1 MASGID
7 DRLHG
12 LWTRPGQTL
21 RGRVNH
27 RAREPPKSI
36 PKTSSQ
42 RIAESCEN
50 GNIIVIIMKL
60 WNVASPLQRARNKS
74 MENLIADLRY
84 AVRTLVKTPAFLLV
98 SVMTLALGIG
108 GNIAIFTLV
117 QAVLLQP
124 LPFPQPERLVRIFDD
139 GAGARDVGMS
149 VPEFEDL
156 RQHSDIFEQI
166 SVIFPVPTALTG
178 GERVE
183 RVEMLGTSP
192 SYFDMLRA
200 KPALGRAY
208 TQADWV
214 PGFLDPV
221 VISDALWK
229 RQFGGDPNVIGKRI
243 RLDEDGYTIVGV
255 MPPDFRHPGKGL
267 SSDVEVWTAAGFVA
281 APFPVPPV
289 RGLRFIPGAIGRL
302 KPGLSI
308 KEAQQR
314 LDAFVR
320 QSQQSYPNDYP
331 NQSRWELRIEPVQ
344 SSLTGE
350 VRPMLIVLLA
360 AVAFVLLIVCVNV
373 ATLLIARSLTRMHE
387 FAIRQALGASRSRL
401 VRQVLTESVLISLTG
416 AAAALLVLRFARGSL
431 LALLPQEVPRLN
443 EIHGDWRVIALA
455 LVLSVFSGI
464 LFGLGPAFH
473 ATTTDPNHDLKEGGR
488 TGGQHGIRQSRSR
501 AALVTLEVALS
512 VVLLISAGLLIR
524 SFSAMLRERPGIDPR
539 DVTVAQLWIPV
550 PNNPDANHYL
560 NPPQRARLAR
570 ELVQRLEA
578 APGVQSVAVGLST
591 NVPFLSNVRNL
602 IAFSFPD
609 SATSA
614 PEEYTADYGA
624 VSPNYFDLLKLPL
637 RKGRVFTD
645 HDDYGATN
653 VVVVNEVFARK
664 FFPQQDPI
672 GQHVRDTGRD
682 TGRATTDSEIIGV
695 VGDVLDHGL
704 DQAPE
709 PRLYGSI
716 LQRSRQLFAVF
727 LRTSAN
733 LTTTR
738 QLVTRTMEQ
747 IDPELPVYGVTTMDE
762 LISSSMARRRLALF
776 LMSTFAALALFL
788 ASLGIYG
795 VTAFLAKQRVQE
807 FGIRM
812 ALGAQIRDILVLA
825 VRPGLVLVS
834 IGAAAG
840 LVVSMFV
847 TRLMSSL
854 LFAVSSTDLFTFV
867 TVPLVL
873 AVVAVIACLI
883 PACYATR
890 ISPAEAL
897 RH

>member
-1 MASGID
+1 MN
-7 DRLHG
+7 
-12 LWTRPGQTL
+12 LW
-21 RGRVNH
+21 
-27 RAREPPKSI
+27 K
-36 PKTSSQ
+36 
-42 RIAESCEN
+42 
-50 GNIIVIIMKL
+50 
-60 WNVASPLQRARNKS
+60 VASPLQTARNKS

-84 AVRTLVKTPAFLLV
+84 AARTLVKTPAFLVV

-124 LPFPQPERLVRIFDD
+124 LPFLQPERLVRIFDD
-139 GAGARDVGMS
+139 RAGARDVGMS

-166 SVIFPVPTALTG
+166 SVIFPAPTALTG
-178 GERVE
+178 GEQVE
-183 RVEMLGTSP
+183 RIELLGTSP

-200 KPALGRAY
+200 KPALGHAY

-214 PGFLDPV
+214 PGVVDGV

-243 RLDEDGYTIVGV
+243 RLDKDGYTIIGV

-267 SSDVEVWTAAGFVA
+267 IGDVEVWTAAGFVA
-281 APFPVPPV
+281 LPYPVPPI

-308 KEAQQR
+308 REAQQR
-314 LDAFVR
+314 LDAFVGQLSR
-320 QSQQSYPNDYP
+320 SYPTDYP
-331 NQSRWELRIEPVQ
+331 SQSRWELRIEPLQ
-344 SSLTGE
+344 ASLTGG

-373 ATLLIARSLTRMHE
+373 ATLLIARSLTRMRE

-443 EIHGDWRVIALA
+443 EIHGDWRVITVAV
-455 LVLSVFSGI
+455 VLSVFSGI

-473 ATTTDPNHDLKEGGR
+473 ATMTNPNHDLKEGGR

-539 DVTVAQLWIPV
+539 GVTVAQIWIPV
-550 PNNPDANHYL
+550 PDNPDANHYL

-578 APGVQSVAVGLST
+578 APGVQSVAVALST

-602 IAFSFPD
+602 IAFSFPAN
-609 SATSA
+609 ATSA
-614 PEEYTADYGA
+614 HEEYTADYGA
-624 VSPNYFDLLKLPL
+624 VSPNYFGLLKLPL

-653 VVVVNEVFARK
+653 VVVVNEAFVRK

-672 GQHVRDTGRD
+672 GQHVRDSHRT
-682 TGRATTDSEIIGV
+682 ATDSARTTIDSEIIGV

-704 DQAPE
+704 DQPPE

-716 LQRSRQLFAVF
+716 LQRSGYRVAVF

-747 IDPELPVYGVTTMDE
+747 IDPELPAYGVTTMNE

-776 LMSTFAALALFL
+776 LMSTFAVLALFL
-788 ASLGIYG
+788 AGLGIYG
-795 VTAFLAKQRVQE
+795 VTAFLVKQRVQE

-825 VRPGLVLVS
+825 VRPGLVLVL

-840 LVVSMFV
+840 LVVSMFI

-854 LFAVSSTDLFTFV
+854 LFAVSSTDLLTFI

-873 AVVAVIACLI
+873 AVIAVIACLI
-883 PACYATR
+883 PARYATR

>member
-1 MASGID
+1 
-7 DRLHG
+7 
-12 LWTRPGQTL
+12 
-21 RGRVNH
+21 
-27 RAREPPKSI
+27 
-36 PKTSSQ
+36 
-42 RIAESCEN
+42 
-50 GNIIVIIMKL
+50 
-60 WNVASPLQRARNKS
+60 

-84 AVRTLVKTPAFLLV
+84 AARTLVKTPAFLLI
-98 SVMTLALGIG
+98 SVLTLALGIG

-124 LPFPQPERLVRIFDD
+124 LPFPQPERLVRIFDNR
-139 GAGARDVGMS
+139 AGARDVGMS

-166 SVIFPVPTALTG
+166 SVIFPAPTALTG
-178 GERVE
+178 GDRVE
-183 RVEMLGTSP
+183 RVELLGTSP

-214 PGFLDPV
+214 PGVVDGV

-243 RLDEDGYTIVGV
+243 RLDEDGYTIIGV

-267 SSDVEVWTAAGFVA
+267 IGDVELWSAAGFVA
-281 APFPVPPV
+281 LPYPVPPN

-302 KPGLSI
+302 KAGLSI

-331 NQSRWELRIEPVQ
+331 NQSHWELRIEPVQ

-373 ATLLIARSLTRMHE
+373 ATLLIARSLTRMRE

-431 LALLPQEVPRLN
+431 LASLPQEVPRLN
-443 EIHGDWRVIALA
+443 EIHGDWRVITLA

-473 ATTTDPNHDLKEGGR
+473 ATMTNPNHDLKEGGR

-539 DVTVAQLWIPV
+539 GVTVAQIWIPV

-560 NPPQRARLAR
+560 NPPQRGRLAR

-614 PEEYTADYGA
+614 QEEYTADYGA

-637 RKGRVFTD
+637 RKGRVFTN

-653 VVVVNEVFARK
+653 VVVVNEAFARK

-672 GQHVRDTGRD
+672 GQHVRDSKRT
-682 TGRATTDSEIIGV
+682 ATDSARTATDSEIIGV

-704 DQAPE
+704 DQPPE

-716 LQRSRQLFAVF
+716 LQRSAYRVAVF

-788 ASLGIYG
+788 AGLGIYG
-795 VTAFLAKQRVQE
+795 VTAFLVKQRVQE

-812 ALGAQIRDILVLA
+812 ALGAQIRDILLLA
-825 VRPGLVLVS
+825 VGPGLFLVS

-854 LFAVSSTDLFTFV
+854 LFAVSSTDLFTFI

-883 PACYATR
+883 PARYATR

>member
-1 MASGID
+1 
-7 DRLHG
+7 
-12 LWTRPGQTL
+12 
-21 RGRVNH
+21 
-27 RAREPPKSI
+27 
-36 PKTSSQ
+36 
-42 RIAESCEN
+42 
-50 GNIIVIIMKL
+50 
-60 WNVASPLQRARNKS
+60 

-84 AVRTLVKTPAFLLV
+84 AARTLVKTPAFLLI
-98 SVMTLALGIG
+98 SVLTLALGIG

-124 LPFPQPERLVRIFDD
+124 LPFPQPERLVRIFDNR
-139 GAGARDVGMS
+139 AGARDVGMS

-214 PGFLDPV
+214 PGFLDVV
-221 VISDALWK
+221 VISDALW
-229 RQFGGDPNVIGKRI
+229 RGQFGGDPNVIGKGI
-243 RLDEDGYTIVGV
+243 RLDEDGYIIIGV
-255 MPPDFRHPGKGL
+255 MPPDFRHPGKGFGG
-267 SSDVEVWTAAGFVA
+267 DVEIWLAAGYVGL
-281 APFPVPPV
+281 PFPVPPI
-289 RGLRFIPGAIGRL
+289 RSARLPGAMGRL

-314 LDAFVR
+314 LDAFVG
-320 QSQQSYPNDYP
+320 QLQQSYPTDYP
-331 NQSRWELRIEPVQ
+331 SQSRWEFRIEPVQ

-431 LALLPQEVPRLN
+431 LASLPQEVPRLN

-473 ATTTDPNHDLKEGGR
+473 ATLTDPNHDLKEGGR

-501 AALVTLEVALS
+501 AALMTLEVALS

-524 SFSAMLRERPGIDPR
+524 SFSAMLRERPGINPR
-539 DVTVAQLWIPV
+539 GVTVAQIWIPR

-578 APGVQSVAVGLST
+578 APGVQSVAVGLTTS
-591 NVPFLSNVRNL
+591 VPFLSTRALNSFNL
-602 IAFSFPD
+602 IAFSFPGN
-609 SATSA
+609 ATSA
-614 PEEYTADYGA
+614 QEEYTADFGA

-653 VVVVNEVFARK
+653 VVVVNEAFARK

-672 GQHVRDTGRD
+672 GQHVRDSKRT
-682 TGRATTDSEIIGV
+682 ATDSARTATDSEIIGV

-704 DQAPE
+704 DQPPE

-716 LQRSRQLFAVF
+716 LQRSAYRVAVF

-776 LMSTFAALALFL
+776 LMSTFAFL
-788 ASLGIYG
+788 AMFLAGLGIYG
-795 VTAFLAKQRVQE
+795 VTAFLVKQRVQE

-812 ALGAQIRDILVLA
+812 APRAQIRDILLLA
-825 VRPGLVLVS
+825 VGPGLALVS

-854 LFAVSSTDLFTFV
+854 LFAVSSTDLFTFI

-873 AVVAVIACLI
+873 ALVAVIACLI
-883 PACYATR
+883 PARYVTR

>member
-1 MASGID
+1 
-7 DRLHG
+7 
-12 LWTRPGQTL
+12 
-21 RGRVNH
+21 
-27 RAREPPKSI
+27 
-36 PKTSSQ
+36 
-42 RIAESCEN
+42 
-50 GNIIVIIMKL
+50 
-60 WNVASPLQRARNKS
+60 

-98 SVMTLALGIG
+98 SVLTLALGIG

-117 QAVLLQP
+117 QTVLLQP

-139 GAGARDVGMS
+139 RAGARDVGMS

-166 SVIFPVPTALTG
+166 SAIFPVPTALTG

-243 RLDEDGYTIVGV
+243 RLDEDGYTIIGV

-267 SSDVEVWTAAGFVA
+267 GGDVEVWTAAGFVA

-302 KPGLSI
+302 KPGLSM

-320 QSQQSYPNDYP
+320 QSQQNYPNDYP
-331 NQSRWELRIEPVQ
+331 NESRWELRIEPVQ

-416 AAAALLVLRFARGSL
+416 AAAALLVLQFARDSL

-443 EIHGDWRVIALA
+443 EIHGDWRVIGLALA
-455 LVLSVFSGI
+455 LSVFSGI

-473 ATTTDPNHDLKEGGR
+473 ATITDPNHDLKEGGR
-488 TGGQHGIRQSRSR
+488 TGGQHGIRHSRSR

-524 SFSAMLRERPGIDPR
+524 SFSAMLREQPGIDPR
-539 DVTVAQLWIPV
+539 GVTVAQIWIPR
-550 PNNPDANHYL
+550 PNNPDADHYL

-578 APGVQSVAVGLST
+578 APGVQSVAVGLNT
-591 NVPFLSNVRNL
+591 NVPFLSNARLVGRNL

-609 SATSA
+609 NPTSA
-614 PEEYTADYGA
+614 QEEYTADYGA
-624 VSPNYFDLLKLPL
+624 VSPNYFDLLKIPL
-637 RKGRVFTD
+637 RKGRVFTN

-653 VVVVNEVFARK
+653 VVVVNEAFARK
-664 FFPQQDPI
+664 FFPQQNPI
-672 GQHVRDTGRD
+672 GQRVRDKDRTI
-682 TGRATTDSEIIGV
+682 TDSEIIGV

-709 PRLYGSI
+709 PRVYGSI

-727 LRTSAN
+727 IRTSAN
-733 LTTTR
+733 ITTTR
-738 QLVTRTMEQ
+738 ELVTRTMEQ

-795 VTAFLAKQRVQE
+795 VTTFLVKQRVQE

-812 ALGAQIRDILVLA
+812 ALGAQIRDILLLA
-825 VRPGLVLVS
+825 VRPGLSLVS

-840 LVVSMFV
+840 LVVSMFI

-854 LFAVSSTDLFTFV
+854 LFAVSSTDLFTFIV
-867 TVPLVL
+867 VPLVI
-873 AVVAVIACLI
+873 AVIAVIACLI
-883 PACYATR
+883 PARYATR

>member
-1 MASGID
+1 
-7 DRLHG
+7 
-12 LWTRPGQTL
+12 
-21 RGRVNH
+21 
-27 RAREPPKSI
+27 
-36 PKTSSQ
+36 
-42 RIAESCEN
+42 
-50 GNIIVIIMKL
+50 
-60 WNVASPLQRARNKS
+60 

-84 AVRTLVKTPAFLLV
+84 AARTLVKTPAFLLV

-124 LPFPQPERLVRIFDD
+124 LPFPQPERLVRIFDNR
-139 GAGARDVGMS
+139 AGARDVGMS

-166 SVIFPVPTALTG
+166 SVIFPAPTALTG

-183 RVEMLGTSP
+183 RIEMLATSP

-200 KPALGRAY
+200 KPALGHTY

-243 RLDEDGYTIVGV
+243 RLDEDGYTITGV

-267 SSDVEVWTAAGFVA
+267 SGDVEIWVAAGYIA
-281 APFPVPPV
+281 LPFPVPPIPSA
-289 RGLRFIPGAIGRL
+289 RFLPGAMGRL
-302 KPGLSI
+302 KSGLSI

-320 QSQQSYPNDYP
+320 QLQQSYPNDYP

-344 SSLTGE
+344 SSLTGD

-373 ATLLIARSLTRMHE
+373 ATLLIARSLTRMRE

-416 AAAALLVLRFARGSL
+416 AAAALLVLQFARGSL

-473 ATTTDPNHDLKEGGR
+473 ATMTDPNHDLKEGGR
-488 TGGQHGIRQSRSR
+488 TGGQHEIRQSRSR

-539 DVTVAQLWIPV
+539 GVTVAQIWIPN
-550 PNNPDANHYL
+550 PNNPDANPYL
-560 NPPQRARLAR
+560 NPPQRGRLAR
-570 ELVQRLEA
+570 KLVQRLEA
-578 APGVQSVAVGLST
+578 APGVQSVAVGLAT
-591 NVPFLSNVRNL
+591 NVPFLSGARNLIGRNL

-609 SATSA
+609 NATSA
-614 PEEYTADYGA
+614 QEEYTADYGA

-645 HDDYGATN
+645 HDDDVATK
-653 VVVVNEVFARK
+653 VVVVNEAFARK

-672 GQHVRDTGRD
+672 GQHVRDKAVRGT
-682 TGRATTDSEIIGV
+682 TTDSEIIGV
-695 VGDVLDHGL
+695 VGDVRDHGL

-716 LQRSRQLFAVF
+716 LQRSSNLFAVF

-733 LTTTR
+733 LTATR

-762 LISSSMARRRLALF
+762 LISSSIARRRLALF
-776 LMSTFAALALFL
+776 LMSTFAALAMFL

-795 VTAFLAKQRVQE
+795 VTAFLVKQRVQE

-812 ALGAQIRDILVLA
+812 ALGAQIRDILLLA

-854 LFAVSSTDLFTFV
+854 LFAVSSTDLFTFI

-873 AVVAVIACLI
+873 AVIAVIACLI
-883 PACYATR
+883 PARYATR

>member
-1 MASGID
+1 
-7 DRLHG
+7 
-12 LWTRPGQTL
+12 
-21 RGRVNH
+21 
-27 RAREPPKSI
+27 
-36 PKTSSQ
+36 
-42 RIAESCEN
+42 
-50 GNIIVIIMKL
+50 
-60 WNVASPLQRARNKS
+60 

-84 AVRTLVKTPAFLLV
+84 AARTLVKTPAFLLI
-98 SVMTLALGIG
+98 SVLTLALGIG

-124 LPFPQPERLVRIFDD
+124 LPFSQPERLVRIFDNH
-139 GAGARDVGMS
+139 AGARDVGMS

-178 GERVE
+178 GEQVE

-243 RLDEDGYTIVGV
+243 RLDEDGYTIIGV

-267 SSDVEVWTAAGFVA
+267 SGDVEVWTAAGFVA

-289 RGLRFIPGAIGRL
+289 RSRYFLPSAIGRL

-320 QSQQSYPNDYP
+320 QSQQSYPTDYP
-331 NQSRWELRIEPVQ
+331 SQSRWELRIEPVQ

-373 ATLLIARSLTRMHE
+373 ATLLIARSLTRMRE

-416 AAAALLVLRFARGSL
+416 AAAALLVLRLARGSL

-473 ATTTDPNHDLKEGGR
+473 ATMTDPNHDLKEGGR

-539 DVTVAQLWIPV
+539 GVTVAQIWIPV

-560 NPPQRARLAR
+560 NPPQRGRLAR

-609 SATSA
+609 NATSA
-614 PEEYTADYGA
+614 QEEYTADYGA

-653 VVVVNEVFARK
+653 VVVVNEAFARK
-664 FFPQQDPI
+664 FFPQKDPI
-672 GQHVRDTGRD
+672 GQHVRDSKRT
-682 TGRATTDSEIIGV
+682 ATDSARTATDSEIIGV

-716 LQRSRQLFAVF
+716 LQRSRQLFAVY

-795 VTAFLAKQRVQE
+795 VTAFLVKQRVHE

-812 ALGAQIRDILVLA
+812 ALGAQIRDILLLA

-854 LFAVSSTDLFTFV
+854 LFAVSSTDLFTFI

-873 AVVAVIACLI
+873 AVIAVIACLI
-883 PACYATR
+883 PARFATR

>member
-1 MASGID
+1 
-7 DRLHG
+7 
-12 LWTRPGQTL
+12 
-21 RGRVNH
+21 
-27 RAREPPKSI
+27 
-36 PKTSSQ
+36 
-42 RIAESCEN
+42 
-50 GNIIVIIMKL
+50 
-60 WNVASPLQRARNKS
+60 

-84 AVRTLVKTPAFLLV
+84 AARTLVKAPAFLLV
-98 SVMTLALGIG
+98 SVLTLALGFG

-124 LPFPQPERLVRIFDD
+124 LPFPQPERLVRIFDNR
-139 GAGARDVGMS
+139 AGASDVGMS

-156 RQHSDIFEQI
+156 RQHSDIFEQF
-166 SVIFPVPTALTG
+166 SVIFPAPTALTG

-183 RVEMLGTSP
+183 RIEMLATSP

-200 KPALGRAY
+200 KPALGRVY

-214 PGFLDPV
+214 PGFLDGV

-243 RLDEDGYTIVGV
+243 RADEDGYTIIGV

-267 SSDVEVWTAAGFVA
+267 GGDVELWVAAGYVA
-281 APFPVPPV
+281 PPFPVPPV
-289 RGLRFIPGAIGRL
+289 RSARFLPGAIGRL

-314 LDAFVR
+314 LDAFVT
-320 QSQQSYPNDYP
+320 QLQQSYPNDYP

-344 SSLTGE
+344 SSLTGD

-373 ATLLIARSLTRMHE
+373 ATLLIARSSTRMRE

-473 ATTTDPNHDLKEGGR
+473 ATLTDPNHGLKEGGR
-488 TGGQHGIRQSRSR
+488 TGGQHGIHQSRSR

-539 DVTVAQLWIPV
+539 GVTVAQIWIPQ
-550 PNNPDANHYL
+550 PNNPDANPYL
-560 NPPQRARLAR
+560 NPPQRGRLAR
-570 ELVQRLEA
+570 ELIQRLEA
-578 APGVQSVAVGLST
+578 APGVQSVAVGLTT
-591 NVPFLSNVRNL
+591 NVPFLSNAAANGRNL

-609 SATSA
+609 NATSA
-614 PEEYTADYGA
+614 QEEYTADFGA
-624 VSPNYFDLLKLPL
+624 VSPNYFDLLKVPL

-645 HDDYGATN
+645 HDDDVATK
-653 VVVVNEVFARK
+653 VVVVNEAFARK

-672 GQHVRDTGRD
+672 GQHVRDKART
-682 TGRATTDSEIIGV
+682 TTDSEIIGV
-695 VGDVLDHGL
+695 VGDVRDHGL

-716 LQRSRQLFAVF
+716 LQRSSQLLAVF

-733 LTTTR
+733 LATTR
-738 QLVTRTMEQ
+738 QLVTRTVEQ
-747 IDPELPVYGVTTMDE
+747 IDPELPVYGVTTMNE
-762 LISSSMARRRLALF
+762 LVSSSMARRRLALF

-788 ASLGIYG
+788 AGLGIYG
-795 VTAFLAKQRVQE
+795 ITAFLVKQRVQE

-825 VRPGLVLVS
+825 VRPGIFLVS

-840 LVVSMFV
+840 LVVSMFI

-854 LFAVSSTDLFTFV
+854 LFDVSSTDLFTFV

-890 ISPAEAL
+890 ISPVEAL
-897 RH
+897 RRW

>member
-1 MASGID
+1 MPQRNYNRDNNEFVEFSIW
-7 DRLHG
+7 HKHISNV
-12 LWTRPGQTL
+12 
-21 RGRVNH
+21 RGG
-27 RAREPPKSI
+27 S
-36 PKTSSQ
+36 T
-42 RIAESCEN
+42 
-50 GNIIVIIMKL
+50 
-60 WNVASPLQRARNKS
+60 

-84 AVRTLVKTPAFLLV
+84 AARTLVKTPAFLLV
-98 SVMTLALGIG
+98 SVLTLALGIG

-124 LPFPQPERLVRIFDD
+124 LPFPQPERLVRIFDNR
-139 GAGARDVGMS
+139 AGARDVGMS

-183 RVEMLGTSP
+183 RIEMLGTSP

-229 RQFGGDPNVIGKRI
+229 RQFGGDRNVIGKRI
-243 RLDEDGYTIVGV
+243 RLDEDGYTIIGV

-267 SSDVEVWTAAGFVA
+267 SGNVEVWTAAGFVA
-281 APFPVPPV
+281 APFPVPPN
-289 RGLRFIPGAIGRL
+289 RGLRFIPGAMGRL
-302 KPGLSI
+302 KAGLSI

-320 QSQQSYPNDYP
+320 QLQQSYPNDYP

-373 ATLLIARSLTRMHE
+373 ATLLIARSLTRMRE

-416 AAAALLVLRFARGSL
+416 AAATLLVLGFARDSL

-443 EIHGDWRVIALA
+443 EIHGDWRVIALT
-455 LVLSVFSGI
+455 LVLSIFSGI

-473 ATTTDPNHDLKEGGR
+473 ATMTDPNHDLKEGGR

-524 SFSAMLRERPGIDPR
+524 SFSAMLGERPGIDPR
-539 DVTVAQLWIPV
+539 GITVAQIWIPR
-550 PNNPDANHYL
+550 PNNPDANPYL

-570 ELVQRLEA
+570 EIVQRLEA

-591 NVPFLSNVRNL
+591 NVPFLSNARLVGRNL

-609 SATSA
+609 NATSA
-614 PEEYTADYGA
+614 QEEYAADYGA
-624 VSPNYFDLLKLPL
+624 VSPNYFDLLKIPL

-645 HDDYGATN
+645 HDDDMATN
-653 VVVVNEVFARK
+653 VVVVNEAFARK

-672 GQHVRDTGRD
+672 GQRVRDKDRTI
-682 TGRATTDSEIIGV
+682 TDSEIIGV

-704 DQAPE
+704 DQPPE

-716 LQRSRQLFAVF
+716 LQRSNQLFAVF

-747 IDPELPVYGVTTMDE
+747 IDPELPVYGVTTMNE
-762 LISSSMARRRLALF
+762 LVSSSMARRRLALF

-795 VTAFLAKQRVQE
+795 VTAFLVKQRVQE

-812 ALGAQIRDILVLA
+812 ALGAQIRDILLLA
-825 VRPGLVLVS
+825 VGPGLFLVS

-854 LFAVSSTDLFTFV
+854 LFAVSSTDLFTFI

-883 PACYATR
+883 PARYATR

>member
-1 MASGID
+1 VLQRNYNRDNNEFVEFSIWHKHIGNV
-7 DRLHG
+7 
-12 LWTRPGQTL
+12 
-21 RGRVNH
+21 RGR
-27 RAREPPKSI
+27 S
-36 PKTSSQ
+36 T
-42 RIAESCEN
+42 
-50 GNIIVIIMKL
+50 
-60 WNVASPLQRARNKS
+60 

-84 AVRTLVKTPAFLLV
+84 AARTLVKTPAFLLI
-98 SVMTLALGIG
+98 SVLTLALGIG

-124 LPFPQPERLVRIFDD
+124 LPFPQPERLVRIFDNR
-139 GAGARDVGMS
+139 AGARDVGMS

-243 RLDEDGYTIVGV
+243 RLDEDGYTIIGV

-267 SSDVEVWTAAGFVA
+267 SGDVEVWTAAGFVA
-281 APFPVPPV
+281 LPFPVPPV

-314 LDAFVR
+314 LDAFVG
-320 QSQQSYPNDYP
+320 QLQQSYPNDYP
-331 NQSRWELRIEPVQ
+331 SQSRWELRIEPVQ

-373 ATLLIARSLTRMHE
+373 ATLLIARSLTRMRE

-416 AAAALLVLRFARGSL
+416 AAAALLVLRLARGSL

-473 ATTTDPNHDLKEGGR
+473 ATMTDPNHDLKEGGR

-539 DVTVAQLWIPV
+539 GVTVAQIWIPR
-550 PNNPDANHYL
+550 PNNPDANPYL
-560 NPPQRARLAR
+560 NPPTRARLAR

-578 APGVQSVAVGLST
+578 APGVQSVAVGLTTS
-591 NVPFLSNVRNL
+591 VPFLSTRALNTRNL

-609 SATSA
+609 NATSA
-614 PEEYTADYGA
+614 QEEYTADYGA

-645 HDDYGATN
+645 HDDYGATD
-653 VVVVNEVFARK
+653 VVVVNEAFARK

-672 GQHVRDTGRD
+672 GQHVRDIGRD

-704 DQAPE
+704 DQPPNHAYTDRFFSARVNCLQSFFAP
-709 PRLYGSI
+709 
-716 LQRSRQLFAVF
+716 
-727 LRTSAN
+727 LRT
-733 LTTTR
+733 LPR
-738 QLVTRTMEQ
+738 Q
-747 IDPELPVYGVTTMDE
+747 D
-762 LISSSMARRRLALF
+762 SS
-776 LMSTFAALALFL
+776 
-788 ASLGIYG
+788 
-795 VTAFLAKQRVQE
+795 
-807 FGIRM
+807 
-812 ALGAQIRDILVLA
+812 
-825 VRPGLVLVS
+825 
-834 IGAAAG
+834 
-840 LVVSMFV
+840 
-847 TRLMSSL
+847 
-854 LFAVSSTDLFTFV
+854 
-867 TVPLVL
+867 
-873 AVVAVIACLI
+873 
-883 PACYATR
+883 
-890 ISPAEAL
+890 
-897 RH
+897 

>member
-1 MASGID
+1 
-7 DRLHG
+7 
-12 LWTRPGQTL
+12 
-21 RGRVNH
+21 
-27 RAREPPKSI
+27 
-36 PKTSSQ
+36 
-42 RIAESCEN
+42 
-50 GNIIVIIMKL
+50 
-60 WNVASPLQRARNKS
+60 

-98 SVMTLALGIG
+98 SVLTLALGIG
-108 GNIAIFTLV
+108 GNVALFTLV

-124 LPFPQPERLVRIFDD
+124 LPFPQPEQLVRIFDNR
-139 GAGARDVGMS
+139 AGAKDVGMS

-200 KPALGRAY
+200 KPALGRTY
-208 TQADWV
+208 TQVDWV
-214 PGFLDPV
+214 PGFLDGV
-221 VISDALWK
+221 VISDALWR

-243 RLDEDGYTIVGV
+243 RVDEDGYTVIGV
-255 MPPDFRHPGKGL
+255 MPADFRHPGKSL
-267 SSDVEVWTAAGFVA
+267 SSDVEMWIAAGFVA
-281 APFPVPPV
+281 QPFPVPPV
-289 RGLRFIPGAIGRL
+289 RSGYFIPGAIGRL

-320 QSQQSYPNDYP
+320 QVQQSYPNDYP
-331 NQSRWELRIEPVQ
+331 NQSHWELRIEPVQ
-344 SSLTGE
+344 SSLTAD

-373 ATLLIARSLTRMHE
+373 ATLLIARSLTRMRE

-401 VRQVLTESVLISLTG
+401 VRQVLTESVFISLTG
-416 AAAALLVLRFARGSL
+416 AAAALLVLQLARDSL

-455 LVLSVFSGI
+455 VVLSVFSGI

-473 ATTTDPNHDLKEGGR
+473 ATMTDPNHDLKEGGR

-539 DVTVAQLWIPV
+539 GVTVAQIWIPR
-550 PNNPDANHYL
+550 PNNPDKNPYL
-560 NPPQRARLAR
+560 NQPQRGRLAR

-578 APGVQSVAVGLST
+578 APGVQSVAVGLNT
-591 NVPFLSNVRNL
+591 NVPFLSSAALTGRNL

-609 SATSA
+609 NASSAS
-614 PEEYTADYGA
+614 EEYTADYGA
-624 VSPNYFDLLKLPL
+624 VSPNYFDLLKIPL
-637 RKGRVFTD
+637 RKGRVFTE
-645 HDDYGATN
+645 HDDETAKN
-653 VVVVNEVFARK
+653 VIVVNEAFVRK
-664 FFPQQDPI
+664 FFPTKDPI
-672 GQHVRDTGRD
+672 GTRVHDT
-682 TGRATTDSEIIGV
+682 ATRTAIDSEIIGV

-704 DQAPE
+704 DQPPE

-716 LQRSRQLFAVF
+716 LQRSNQLLAVF
-727 LRTSAN
+727 IRTSAN

-738 QLVTRTMEQ
+738 QLVTRIVEQ
-747 IDPELPVYGVTTMDE
+747 IDPELPVHGVTTMNE
-762 LISSSMARRRLALF
+762 LVSSSMARRRLALF

-795 VTAFLAKQRVQE
+795 VTAFLVKQRVQE

-825 VRPGLVLVS
+825 VRPGLILVS

-840 LVVSMFV
+840 LVVSMFI

-854 LFAVSSTDLFTFV
+854 LFAVSSTDLFTFIS
-867 TVPLVL
+867 VPLVL
-873 AVVAVIACLI
+873 AAVAVIACLI
-883 PACYATR
+883 PARYATR

-897 RH
+897 RHT